1 MKGNKGKRDWIIIV
15 IVLVI
20 SFILIY
26 VMTQKPSFLF
36 GTDSESSQGNLI
48 EDYPGNIPEGWQI
61 VNIENLGMIAI
72 PKTLEVREEGSTL
85 DVLSK
90 SFNETIYKISELTE
104 PNSHSSLVIQ
114 QVGLNES
121 EDNAFSSYARIM
133 INIYNIED
141 DEFPKRWEKLNL
153 SVDDLEVLRNQ
164 SLTIIEEAADLFNCS
179 LGETTIEEVYVNR
192 MNAIKFTHSR
202 TCRNNPEVYV
212 EQYKF
217 FNSDQVVEIILSYR
231 LTESDRWEKDF
242 SRIIDTFILTN

>member
-1 MKGNKGKRDWIIIV
+1 MKSKKDWIIVV
-15 IVLVI
+15 IVLAIFSV
-20 SFILIY
+20 LMY
-26 VMTQKPSFLF
+26 VMVQKPAFLF

-90 SFNETIYKISELTE
+90 SYNEVVYKISGLDE
-104 PNSHSSLVIQ
+104 PNTDSSMVIQ
-114 QVGLNES
+114 QAGLDAR
-121 EDNAFSSYARIM
+121 EDDSFASYARIM
-133 INIYNIED
+133 INIYNLES
-141 DEFPKRWEKLNL
+141 DELPKRSERLNL
-153 SVDDLEVLRNQ
+153 SNEDLQLLKEDSDSTL
-164 SLTIIEEAADLFNCS
+164 EEASEYFGCS
-179 LGETTIEEVYVNR
+179 IGETTIDEVYVNR
-192 MNAIKFTHSR
+192 MNALKFTYSR
-202 TCRNNPEVYV
+202 TCRDNPEIYV

-217 FNSDQVVEIILSYR
+217 FNSDQIVEIILSYR